1 MSFGKCIS
9 SFERIE
15 IHYNSL
21 IKLLVIL
28 VVNVKIAHMELV
40 CPNKWYF
47 NLKLI
52 WVDEFHIN
60 LIALIAQITMWIA
73 N

>member
-40 CPNKWYF
+40 CPSKWYF

-52 WVDEFHIN
+52 
-60 LIALIAQITMWIA
+60 
-73 N
+73 